1 MYPVIKYD
9 TSNHPK
15 AINYSQIIITLV
27 LARVVMRIGVIK
39 DQRKKERETRR

>member
-15 AINYSQIIITLV
+15 AINYSQIIITWV
-27 LARVVMRIGVIK
+27 LACMVMRIGVIK
-39 DQRKKERETRR
+39 GQRKKERETQR

>member
-15 AINYSQIIITLV
+15 IIIIWL
-27 LARVVMRIGVIK
+27 LAHVVMRIGVIK
-39 DQRKKERETRR
+39 DQKKKERETRR